1 MASFL
6 PPPRL
11 FRAPFDRR
19 TNRRERS
26 RGQSLVE
33 FSLLLPVLL
42 LLVLGGIDFGRVF
55 LGWVSLNNTARIAA
69 NYAASNAQQVAA
81 GNTAAVTAYND
92 LVQQD
97 ALTTNCEPPDPIPA
111 PTFTPSAEL
120 GGSARVELT
129 CSFDILTPVISAVLG
144 NQVTVGASAD
154 FPVRVGAVANVP
166 GGGPPTPV
174 ASFTYTP
181 TSGDAPLTVSFSNT
195 STNATSFSWD
205 FDDDGVEDSTAQ
217 NPPDQVYAVPG
228 TYTAVLTVSNGLAT
242 STASHTI
249 TVTTPPGP
257 LANFTFTPTTG
268 TAPLAVSFTDAST
281 SPGTITDW
289 AWDFTSDGT
298 TDATAQ
304 DPSHT
309 FNTAGTYDVT
319 LTVTDDAAQTASLT
333 RSITVAAA
341 TLLCTVPDFK
351 NEMTSN
357 AIQAEW
363 TAAGFKTTVIFN
375 PSRPPEFKISKQD
388 LTQGS
393 SQPCDTAVITV
404 SDNAKP

>member
-1 MASFL
+1 MSSTL
-6 PPPRL
+6 PAPRWL
-11 FRAPFDRR
+11 RAPWCRR
-19 TNRRERS
+19 PPDHRRRS

-69 NYAASNAQQVAA
+69 NYAASNAQQMAA
-81 GNTAAVTAYND
+81 GNSAALAAYND

-97 ALTTNCEPPDPIPA
+97 AITTNCEPPDPIPA

-129 CSFDILTPVISAVLG
+129 CSFDLLTPVISAVLG

-154 FPVRVGAVANVP
+154 FPVRVGVVANVP

-174 ASFTYTP
+174 AAFTLTP
-181 TSGDAPLTVSFSNT
+181 TSGDAPLTVSFNNT

-217 NPPDQVYAVPG
+217 NPPDQVYGTPG
-228 TYTAVLTVSNGLAT
+228 TYTAVLTASNGLVT
-242 STASHTI
+242 STTSHTV

-257 LANFTFTPTTG
+257 LANFTFSPTTG
-268 TAPLAVSFTDAST
+268 TAPLNVAFTDASSST
-281 SPGTITDW
+281 GTITEW
-289 AWDFTSDGT
+289 AWDFNGDGT
-298 TDATAQ
+298 TDSTAQ

-319 LTVTDDAAQTASLT
+319 LTVTDDAALTASIT
-333 RSITVAAA
+333 RSITVTAA
-341 TLLCTVPDFK
+341 TAVCRVPNFK
-351 NEMTSN
+351 GSTTSD
-357 AIQAEW
+357 AIQTEW

-375 PSRPPEFKISKQD
+375 PSRPPEYLIKSQD
-388 LTQGS
+388 LKQNTDE
-393 SQPCDTAVITV
+393 PCDTAVITV
-404 SDNAKP
+404 SK

>member
-1 MASFL
+1 MSSTLLA
-6 PPPRL
+6 PGRP
-11 FRAPFDRR
+11 RAPWFRR
-19 TNRRERS
+19 PPGHRHS

-42 LLVLGGIDFGRVF
+42 LIVLGGIDFGRVF

-69 NYAASNAQQVAA
+69 NYAASNAQQMAA
-81 GNTAAVTAYND
+81 GNAAALAAYNN

-281 SPGTITDW
+281 PSGTITNW
-289 AWDFTSDGT
+289 AWDFNGDGA
-298 TDATAQ
+298 TDSTAQ
-304 DPSHT
+304 DPNYT
-309 FNTAGTYDVT
+309 FTGAGTFDVT
-319 LTVTDDAAQTASLT
+319 LTVTDNASLT
-333 RSITVAAA
+333 ASVTKSLTVTA
-341 TLLCTVPDFK
+341 TSASCKVPNFK
-351 NEMTSN
+351 GSMTSD
-357 AIQAEW
+357 AIQTEW

-375 PSRPPEFKISKQD
+375 PSRPPEYRIGDQD
-388 LTQGS
+388 LKQNTS
-393 SQPCDTAVITV
+393 EPCDTAVITV
-404 SDNAKP
+404 SK